1 MTNRVEVTVPQEV
14 LYEEHFPCCGL
25 KLHPRELRRG
35 TLAPE
40 EQRRTIA
47 ALRKP
52 VQVTQVIHRDGLIK
66 VLCPHMREAGGGL
79 LVPGG
84 TVFCKA
90 SGQVPQPRCPYVS
103 PARPDFDQEGFLDA
117 LAERL
122 RAEEVAGQG
131 DAPLSEVVQSE

>member
-1 MTNRVEVTVPQEV
+1 MTKRVEVTVPQEV
-14 LYEEHFPCCGL
+14 LYEERFLCQAHKFDPKQL
-25 KLHPRELRRG
+25 KNSSLP
-35 TLAPE
+35 
-40 EQRRTIA
+40 EQRRTLRTV
-47 ALRKP
+47 LRKP

-66 VLCPHMREAGGGL
+66 VLCPHMQEAGGGL

-103 PARPDFDQEGFLDA
+103 PARPDFDSEGFLDA

-122 RAEEVAGQG
+122 RAEEVAEQG